1 MRFGIIAIALTVAVV
16 AGTTSPRSPSVGRF
30 ATCDST
36 KVEDKKVCKYHCLQS
51 CDNRTRGGINKICK
65 LGCGSPYESRSVHT
79 GIEAESDTEVGS
91 EAEAGLVPRGGTGKF
106 LCTLGCHGVCW
117 ANKHVLEGERNSCMA
132 ACVNHSIISH
142 TALQILIVS
151 AEIRV
156 LSSRIRFGQ
165 KNPFNH
171 YGEHESGEHES
182 GKPPL

>member
-106 LCTLGCHGVCW
+106 LCTLG
-117 ANKHVLEGERNSCMA
+117 
-132 ACVNHSIISH
+132 
-142 TALQILIVS
+142 ILIVS

>member
-51 CDNRTRGGINKICK
+51 CDNRTRGGANKICK

-117 ANKHVLEGERNSCMA
+117 ANKHVLEGE
-132 ACVNHSIISH
+132 
-142 TALQILIVS
+142 Q
-151 AEIRV
+151 IRV